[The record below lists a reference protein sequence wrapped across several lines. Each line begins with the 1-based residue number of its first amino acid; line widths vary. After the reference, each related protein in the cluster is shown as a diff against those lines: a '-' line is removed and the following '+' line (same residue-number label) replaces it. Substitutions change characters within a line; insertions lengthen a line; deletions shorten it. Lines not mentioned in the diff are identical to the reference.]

1 MSQELNDILEADE
14 IILEWST
21 LDRLEYD
28 LDIHEALDEVNDYL
42 YTEHG
47 IKQTWQRN
55 IVDDYEGYKTGC
67 IDDDLMWQAEWEE
80 EDEEW
85 VFSIITEEEYNERW
99 GYE

>member
-1 MSQELNDILEADE
+1 MSQQLIDILEADE

-47 IKQTWQRN
+47 IKATWQRN
-55 IVDDYEGYKTGC
+55 IVDDYEGYMTGS

-80 EDEEW
+80 EYEEW
-85 VFSIITEEEYNERW
+85 VFSIITYEDYKERW